1 LKLAGEALAD
11 STRALRVLETS
22 HPPTVYVPPDDV
34 RGDLLAASGARSTWC
49 EFKGAAR
56 YLDAV
61 VDGRRVH
68 VVAWTYRDP
77 TPAYE
82 ALRDHVAFY
91 PGRVDVAWMG
101 TSGCRRKRATS
112 TVAGSPPTSSDRS
125 KDHRKR
131 LVGEPSPA
139 RASGTR
145 NRGGPSDAQLW
156 PSESPRLGDL
166 TPALR
171 TICGSDIGVSR
182 GARSSSGAGV
192 SPAGIETPASG
203 NGSLGRCF

>member
-1 LKLAGEALAD
+1 LGLAGEALAD

-34 RGDLLAASGARSTWC
+34 RGDLLAARRASYLV
-49 EFKGAAR
+49 EFKGAAH

-68 VVAWTYRDP
+68 AVAWTYRDP

-101 TSGCRRKRATS
+101 DERVQAQ
-112 TVAGSPPTSSDRS
+112 ASDFYGGWITA
-125 KDHRKR
+125 D
-131 LVGEPSPA
+131 LVGPFK
-139 RASGTR
+139 
-145 NRGGPSDAQLW
+145 GP
-156 PSESPRLGDL
+156 PETLGW
-166 TPALR
+166 
-171 TICGSDIGVSR
+171 
-182 GARSSSGAGV
+182 
-192 SPAGIETPASG
+192 
-203 NGSLGRCF
+203 